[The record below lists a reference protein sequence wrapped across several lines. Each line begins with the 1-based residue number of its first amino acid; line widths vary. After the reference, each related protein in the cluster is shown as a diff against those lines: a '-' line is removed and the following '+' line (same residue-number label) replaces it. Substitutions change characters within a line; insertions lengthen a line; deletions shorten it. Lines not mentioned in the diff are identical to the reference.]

1 VQLIADDADLRAAVS
16 RWISLAMKSS
26 TEPGDDE
33 VGDLTKPGG
42 RDTNSP
48 RSVRRT
54 SRLLSEMPA
63 RMHRQPLY
71 RAVASQGRW
80 GYLPQSVVNNGPTKQ
95 HRQVSTGHY
104 ADERTMFM
112 RDRPT
117 TCDDQAIAA
126 TWGRP
131 AARWSGTLVALFI

>member
-1 VQLIADDADLRAAVS
+1 MQLIADDADLRAAVS

-33 VGDLTKPGG
+33 VGDLMKPGG

-54 SRLLSEMPA
+54 SRLL
-63 RMHRQPLY
+63 
-71 RAVASQGRW
+71 
-80 GYLPQSVVNNGPTKQ
+80 
-95 HRQVSTGHY
+95 TGHN